1 MSNNASPVST
11 TNTSKQ
17 NEELWK
23 DLIQQL
29 FAIASGEQLISV
41 INVLHVVIDKKRGK
55 VLESR
60 IVCLT
65 TKKKMITTSK
75 KKKGYTVKVLV
86 IRREKE
92 GTFQIE
98 KVYKLKRLAKIEGSE
113 ENNKEFILH
122 FTNHVK
128 PFKIISDDPDQKNM
142 FISKLLQ
149 VCRENF
155 GTEPVLEN
163 INFVELSDYIVEEEE
178 NEEDNL
184 FKDEIGDVSQKDLV
198 TEEEEKI
205 MRKVLEQFN
214 EDMSDAK
221 LVSSQLNQRLAIYE
235 RENIHAILQKQDQ
248 WEQVIAQLDTAEGQL
263 EEMNDWLERYN
274 KKLMLMQKDIV
285 QIESENNNMEV
296 QARNLKCLSDE
307 IDQLVVSINVDR
319 NYLTFDRIDWSLQ
332 SHTYRAFKTIHLM
345 EN

>member
-1 MSNNASPVST
+1 MSSEA
-11 TNTSKQ
+11 
-17 NEELWK
+17 LWK
-23 DLIQQL
+23 ELIQQL

-41 INVLHVVIDKKRGK
+41 INVQHVVIDKKRGK
-55 VLESR
+55 IMEDR

-75 KKKGYTVKVLV
+75 KKKGYTIQVLV
-86 IRREKE
+86 IRRDKE
-92 GTFQIE
+92 GIFHIE
-98 KVYKLKRLAKIEGSE
+98 KSYKLKRLAKIEGSE
-113 ENNKEFILH
+113 EGSDMEFILH

-128 PFKIISDDPDQKNM
+128 PFKIISDNVEQKNI

-163 INFVELSDYIVEEEE
+163 INLVELSDYIVEEEE
-178 NEEDNL
+178 NDEENL
-184 FKDEIGDVSQKDLV
+184 FKDEIGDVSQRDLV

-221 LVSSQLNQRLAIYE
+221 QVSSQLNQRLAIYE

-248 WEQVIAQLDTAEGQL
+248 WEMIIQQLDNTENLL
-263 EEMNDWLERYN
+263 EDMNDWLEKYN

-285 QIESENNNMEV
+285 QIESENNNMEL

-307 IDQLVVSINVDR
+307 LDSLIVCCFIFQIFIVNVILLRIHWNLLIVMIKVSKMI
-319 NYLTFDRIDWSLQ
+319 L
-332 SHTYRAFKTIHLM
+332 LM
-345 EN
+345 VN